1 MNTIKLIAALAV
13 FAWATAS
20 FAQQSG
26 HGHGHGHAQGH
37 TLRGAAET
45 SASSYAGEQA
55 RAIKSLSEADI
66 NGLLSGAGAGY
77 AKAAE
82 LNGYPGPAHVLALA
96 PQLGLRADQQTA
108 TQRLMDARKAA
119 ARQLGEQLV
128 SAERALDAAFA
139 VRQID
144 AQRLQALTQR
154 IGSLQASLRAEH
166 LQTHLAQTAL
176 LEPRQVARYAQLR
189 GYTTALPLPSPPNF
203 ITPTTH

>member
-108 TQRLMDARKAA
+108 TQRLMDAHKAA

-154 IGSLQASLRAEH
+154 IGSLQSSLRAEH